1 MGTKKKIGKQRRDKA
16 YWAAKEI
23 GYRSRASF
31 KLIQLNRKWE
41 FLQKSSVCIDLCAAP
56 GSWMQVC
63 RENMPVSSLVIG
75 IDLSPIKP
83 IPSCITMQED
93 ITTEKCKQRIKGE
106 LKTAKADLVLH
117 DGAPNVGGNWAQDS
131 YSQALLTLSAFKLA
145 TVFLAKGG
153 WFVTKV
159 FRSKDYQALLW
170 VFGQFFKKVHATKPA
185 ASRNESAEIFVVCQF
200 YQAPDK
206 IDPKFLDAK
215 YVFGEIDKIEVAS
228 RKIMDPT
235 KRKRNR
241 DGYEDGVTTLFK
253 EVKASEF
260 VTKDNA
266 IKILN
271 HCNAIIIDKPW
282 IENHTKT
289 TANIKEYLKDLK
301 VLNIKELRALK
312 KWKDALKA
320 DLDKIAEDEND
331 EAEAPT
337 VEKTVEEIELE
348 ELNEIDRE
356 LAELKEE
363 ERRKEKRLK
372 KKEKRAQEKR
382 VERLNL
388 KMVIPGDEGPRADDQ
403 EVFKLKLI
411 REEADLNSLMD
422 TEADMVASDDS
433 DDEEKTGKA
442 KFVRLNKDLEDGVT
456 PPWYEEH
463 DDVIEDSGSD
473 AYESDMEPEPESL
486 GLESDGEEQDDDI
499 EEEEEPSHPIIT
511 KLSKDTKEEA
521 RKRKADMWFS
531 KIGDLEDDSDLE
543 DAEIGKAVLK
553 VEDKGAV
560 IKKKEKKV
568 VETLESGY
576 TSGSE
581 DEDDQALDL
590 PRKQSKK
597 KSEESDSEDEESES
611 DTESSDSESED
622 EKVRTKKKGKKG
634 RKGKKG
640 AKGADEEESADFEIV
655 AQEPRRRKPLTAEQ
669 LALGEELVKSRKRK
683 RDIMDEGWNRYMFN
697 DVDLPSWFYED
708 EQKHYKYRRELDPA
722 IVQKYKDREREMNV
736 KTIKKVVE
744 AKARKKRKVE
754 KRMEAAK
761 KKAAALLDNED
772 IGAREKAKEISK
784 MYKAAQNAGKKKEV
798 KYIVSKKARAGK
810 GVGKQKG
817 PYKMVDARM
826 KKDSSSR
833 RQAGGKK
840 RAMKKRPLKGKQAHG
855 SKQYGTQHKHS

>member
-1 MGTKKKIGKQRRDKA
+1 LPD
-16 YWAAKEI
+16 
-23 GYRSRASF
+23 
-31 KLIQLNRKWE
+31 
-41 FLQKSSVCIDLCAAP
+41 
-56 GSWMQVC
+56 
-63 RENMPVSSLVIG
+63 
-75 IDLSPIKP
+75 
-83 IPSCITMQED
+83 
-93 ITTEKCKQRIKGE
+93 
-106 LKTAKADLVLH
+106 
-117 DGAPNVGGNWAQDS
+117 
-131 YSQALLTLSAFKLA
+131 
-145 TVFLAKGG
+145 
-153 WFVTKV
+153 
-159 FRSKDYQALLW
+159 
-170 VFGQFFKKVHATKPA
+170 
-185 ASRNESAEIFVVCQF
+185 RNESAEIFVVCQF

-271 HCNAIIIDKPW
+271 HCSAIIIDKPW
-282 IENHTKT
+282 IENHAKT

-411 REEADLNSLMD
+411 REDADLNSLMD

-442 KFVRLNKDLEDGVT
+442 KFVRQNKDLEDGVT

-486 GLESDGEEQDDDI
+486 GLESEGEEQDDDI
-499 EEEEEPSHPIIT
+499 EEEEEPSHLVPRHQT
-511 KLSKDTKEEA
+511 RGPNFL
-521 RKRKADMWFS
+521 
-531 KIGDLEDDSDLE
+531 
-543 DAEIGKAVLK
+543 V
-553 VEDKGAV
+553 
-560 IKKKEKKV
+560 
-568 VETLESGY
+568 
-576 TSGSE
+576 
-581 DEDDQALDL
+581 QA
-590 PRKQSKK
+590 PCQ
-597 KSEESDSEDEESES
+597 
-611 DTESSDSESED
+611 T
-622 EKVRTKKKGKKG
+622 
-634 RKGKKG
+634 
-640 AKGADEEESADFEIV
+640 
-655 AQEPRRRKPLTAEQ
+655 
-669 LALGEELVKSRKRK
+669 
-683 RDIMDEGWNRYMFN
+683 
-697 DVDLPSWFYED
+697 
-708 EQKHYKYRRELDPA
+708 
-722 IVQKYKDREREMNV
+722 
-736 KTIKKVVE
+736 
-744 AKARKKRKVE
+744 
-754 KRMEAAK
+754 
-761 KKAAALLDNED
+761 
-772 IGAREKAKEISK
+772 
-784 MYKAAQNAGKKKEV
+784 
-798 KYIVSKKARAGK
+798 
-810 GVGKQKG
+810 
-817 PYKMVDARM
+817 
-826 KKDSSSR
+826 
-833 RQAGGKK
+833 
-840 RAMKKRPLKGKQAHG
+840 
-855 SKQYGTQHKHS
+855 HKHRFQSPR

>member
-83 IPSCITMQED
+83 IPNCITMQED
-93 ITTEKCKQRIKGE
+93 ITTEKCKQKIKGE
-106 LKTAKADLVLH
+106 LKTAKADLILH
-117 DGAPNVGGNWAQDS
+117 DGAPNVGGSWAQDS
-131 YSQALLTLSAFKLA
+131 YSQALLTLSAFRLA

-215 YVFGEIDKIEVAS
+215 YVFGEVEKNEVSS
-228 RKIMDPT
+228 RRIMDPT

-241 DGYEDGVTTLFK
+241 DGYEEGVTTLFK

-260 VTKDNA
+260 ITKDNA

-271 HCNAIIIDKPW
+271 HCNAITIDKPW

-320 DLDKIAEDEND
+320 DLDKITEDEKD

-356 LAELKEE
+356 IAELKEE
-363 ERRKEKRLK
+363 DRKKEKRLK
-372 KKEKRAQEKR
+372 KKEKKTQEKII
-382 VERLNL
+382 ERLNL
-388 KMVIPGDEGPRADDQ
+388 KMVIPGDEGPRAEDL
-403 EVFKLKLI
+403 EVFKLNMI
-411 REEADLNSLMD
+411 REEADLNNMID
-422 TEADMVASDDS
+422 PDADMVASDDS
-433 DDEEKTGKA
+433 DDDEKKGRA
-442 KFVRLNKDLEDGVT
+442 KYVRYNKDLEDGVT

-463 DDVIEDSGSD
+463 DDVIQDSGSD

-486 GLESDGEEQDDDI
+486 GLESDGEEHDDDI
-499 EEEEEPSHPIIT
+499 EEEEEASHPIIT
-511 KLSKDTKEEA
+511 KLSTDNREEA

-568 VETLESGY
+568 AETLESGY

-581 DEDDQALDL
+581 DEDDLALDL
-590 PRKQSKK
+590 PRKKSKK
-597 KSEESDSEDEESES
+597 TSEESDVSEKDGSES

-622 EKVRTKKKGKKG
+622 ERLRTKKKGKKG

-640 AKGADEEESADFEIV
+640 AVEESNDFEIV
-655 AQEPRRRKPLTAEQ
+655 AQEPKRRKPLTAEQ
-669 LALGEELVKSRKRK
+669 LALGEELVKSKKRK

-708 EQKHYKYRRELDPA
+708 EQKHYKARRKLDPEV
-722 IVQKYKDREREMNV
+722 VQKYRDREREMNV

-754 KRMEAAK
+754 KRMESAK

-784 MYKAAQNAGKKKEV
+784 MYKAAQAVGKKKDV

-817 PYKMVDARM
+817 PYKMVDSRM

-840 RAMKKRPLKGKQAHG
+840 RAHKKRPLKGKQAHG
-855 SKQYGTQHKHS
+855 AKVYGTQHMHS